1 LNINRLFEIL
11 TNTSVLNF
19 LSLQDESKYLAN
31 LQLEEI
37 KFKTTTELQKF
48 LSQLLPPK
56 EVFLSTTFLMQDSEN
71 IFEMSPSDRINV
83 FKNIFGLV

>member
-11 TNTSVLNF
+11 TNIGVLNF

-71 IFEMSPSDRINV
+71 IFEMRPSDRINV
-83 FKNIFGLV
+83 FKNIFGLI